1 MATKVLVLGA
11 NGAIAQHVIAFL
23 QHKENIELTLF
34 ARNAEQLA
42 EFKSSSKI
50 IKEPAVLQPKI
61 STSNDADI
69 PAEEPHHLFDFLT
82 TDKHEDGLIE
92 ALGGLLPE
100 AQGED
105 YEEQD
110 FANKMKK
117 KRKRRRGQQ

>member
-1 MATKVLVLGA
+1 MQTE
-11 NGAIAQHVIAFL
+11 HVIAFL

-82 TDKHEDGLIE
+82 TDKDEDGLIE
-92 ALGGLLPE
+92 AL
-100 AQGED
+100 D
-105 YEEQD
+105 TK
-110 FANKMKK
+110 N
-117 KRKRRRGQQ
+117 